1 MSADLWTMLQAGGT
15 WSNLPHSN
23 AGYTQK
29 VFWWAQ
35 DDNGGAEPTPK
46 LTVTG
51 RRLDAAALPLV
62 ASSATHAMADFGAAM
77 LVGVD
82 IPALGCWEITG
93 HYRGREL
100 SFVVWV
106 AP

>member
-1 MSADLWTMLQAGGT
+1 MLQASGI

-35 DDNGGAEPTPK
+35 DYHVNTEPIPK
-46 LTVTG
+46 LMVTG
-51 RRLDAAALPLV
+51 RRLDADTSPLV
-62 ASSATHAMADFGAAM
+62 ASNATNAMADFGTDM

-82 IPALGCWEITG
+82 IPTPGCWEITG
-93 HYRGREL
+93 DYKGHEV